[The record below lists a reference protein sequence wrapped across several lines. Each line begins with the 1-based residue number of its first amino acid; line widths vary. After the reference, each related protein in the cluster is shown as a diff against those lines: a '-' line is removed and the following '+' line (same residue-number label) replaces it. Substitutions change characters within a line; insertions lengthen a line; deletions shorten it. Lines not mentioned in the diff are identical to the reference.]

1 MCSLMRLY
9 LDPHEGLPD
18 HMKPDDYPTVI
29 DCEVHEVI
37 HLKRYYQH
45 KGYSVLVVPI

>member
-9 LDPHEGLPD
+9 LEPRADLPD

-29 DCEVHEVI
+29 DCEAQEVV